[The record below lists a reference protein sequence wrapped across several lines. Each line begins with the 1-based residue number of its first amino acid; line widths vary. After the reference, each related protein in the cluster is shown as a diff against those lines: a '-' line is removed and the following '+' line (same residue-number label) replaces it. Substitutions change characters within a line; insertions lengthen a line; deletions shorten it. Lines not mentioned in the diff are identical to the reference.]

1 MSIQNKIVF
10 LDRDGVINKHRKDY
24 VKNLSEFEIISG
36 VGKNLAKLSE
46 NGFKIVV
53 ITNQSA
59 INRKL
64 MEEIEL
70 KKIHEF
76 MIRKLRKDGC
86 IIDNI
91 YYCPHIPEE
100 NCDCRKPKTL
110 LFKKALI
117 EFSPYD
123 LKNSWMIGDSISDMK
138 AAYSLGI
145 KGIKI
150 DSNQDIQMAIN
161 EIISSQQ

>member
-1 MSIQNKIVF
+1 
-10 LDRDGVINKHRKDY
+10 
-24 VKNLSEFEIISG
+24 
-36 VGKNLAKLSE
+36 
-46 NGFKIVV
+46 
-53 ITNQSA
+53 
-59 INRKL
+59 
-64 MEEIEL
+64 EL

-76 MIRKLRKDGC
+76 MIEKLRKDGC
-86 IIDNI
+86 IINQI
-91 YYCPHIPEE
+91 YYCPHMPEE

-123 LKNSWMIGDSISDMK
+123 LKNSWVIGDNISDME

-150 DSNQDIQMAIN
+150 DSNQDIQMEIN
-161 EIISSQQ
+161 EIISFQQ